1 MGVASGLLEDLRLM
15 MPFVP
20 YRFSISIIYLLLCSR
35 TYSRSTFF
43 FVHFSIR
50 PCVFSPGA
58 YINNRS
64 LMPCQEPPIAMSTWQ
79 AAIHV
84 PKGCTVLMSGNELPV
99 QNSDDADTGMQFIL
113 HSNVF

>member
-1 MGVASGLLEDLRLM
+1 
-15 MPFVP
+15 
-20 YRFSISIIYLLLCSR
+20 
-35 TYSRSTFF
+35 
-43 FVHFSIR
+43 
-50 PCVFSPGA
+50 
-58 YINNRS
+58 
-64 LMPCQEPPIAMSTWQ
+64 MPCQEPPIAMSTWQ